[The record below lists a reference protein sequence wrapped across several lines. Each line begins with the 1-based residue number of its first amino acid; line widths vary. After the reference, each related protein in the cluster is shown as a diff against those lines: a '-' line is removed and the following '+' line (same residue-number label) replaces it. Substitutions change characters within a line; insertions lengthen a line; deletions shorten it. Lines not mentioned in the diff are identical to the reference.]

1 MPVQTN
7 RVFMLAKHGGW
18 ALCLSAMLLSGCS
31 LPGTLIGVGATAG
44 IAAAEERGVETSI
57 DDFKIDLEIK
67 SRLIEEDEALVTM
80 ISTEVHDGRVLL
92 TGIVDTPENRIFANR
107 VAWETTGVNEVINE
121 LRVAGDGSLVQASKD
136 LFISTELRA
145 RIMGDRD
152 VKAINYSIET
162 VRGTVYL
169 LGIAQSSEE
178 LTRVVNHARNVSGVR
193 NIIPYVR
200 VKALEVDTPTDTAN
214 NQAI

>member
-1 MPVQTN
+1 MISADVSHSGFTKKSMI
-7 RVFMLAKHGGW
+7 VGIG
-18 ALCLSAMLLSGCS
+18 CLFLGACS

-57 DDFKIDLEIK
+57 DDLKIDLEIK
-67 SRLIEEDEALVTM
+67 RRLVEEDEALVTS

-92 TGIVDTPENRIFANR
+92 TGIVDTVEARIFANR
-107 VAWETTGVNEVINE
+107 VAWETSGVSEVINE

-136 LFISTELRA
+136 IFISTQLRT
-145 RIMGDRD
+145 RIMGDREIQ
-152 VKAINYSIET
+152 AINYSIET
-162 VRGTVYL
+162 VRGTIYL

-178 LTRVVNHARNVSGVR
+178 LERVINHARNVSGVR

-200 VKALEVDTPTDTAN
+200 VKAPAR
-214 NQAI
+214 AIASGHSI

>member
-1 MPVQTN
+1 MLVHTN
-7 RVFMLAKHGGW
+7 RISMLAKHGGW
-18 ALCLSAMLLSGCS
+18 ALSLSAMLLSGCS

-57 DDFKIDLEIK
+57 DDLKIDLEIK
-67 SRLIEEDEALVTM
+67 RRLIDEDEALVTM
-80 ISTEVHDGRVLL
+80 ISTEVHGGRVLL
-92 TGIVDTPENRIFANR
+92 TGIVDTAENRIFANR
-107 VAWETTGVNEVINE
+107 AAWETTGVNEVINE

-136 LFISTELRA
+136 IFISTELRA

-169 LGIAQSSEE
+169 LGIAQSPEE

-200 VKALEVDTPTDTAN
+200 VKAPEVDAPTDTVN
-214 NQAI
+214 NQTI

>member
-1 MPVQTN
+1 MPVQTD
-7 RVFMLAKHGGW
+7 RIFMFAKQGRW
-18 ALCLSAMLLSGCS
+18 AVCLGAVLLSGCT

-67 SRLIEEDEALVTM
+67 RRLIDEDDALVTM

-121 LRVAGDGSLVQASKD
+121 LRVAGDGSIMQASKD
-136 LFISTELRA
+136 IFISTELRA

-169 LGIAQSSEE
+169 LGIAQSSDE

-200 VKALEVDTPTDTAN
+200 IKTPDADAITETAT
-214 NQAI
+214 NQKI